1 MRSRGFTLLEL
12 IIVIV
17 LLGISSVFSMRFIA
31 DMATA
36 QVNNTERA
44 QALAGARF
52 MMERLR
58 RELSLAYSPS
68 VYLDEPDEQQQCV
81 AFVPV
86 IGAGRYVGVLNS
98 ETAQFILPIAQHDK
112 KIKSLNLAIS
122 TPENNITNQ
131 WLNYPEQPLPDG
143 VAQLKDQSSRHG
155 NTLSWAQAFGE
166 EVNEHPDFTH
176 SNNDERYTLLK
187 RQQVRFCLNKQ
198 EITRQLKEEDSDDW
212 TSGVLMLSNVKYHEP
227 FFKYHISHQL
237 LTVNLAVQT
246 TDGVLALPSQMQVN
260 YAP

>member
-98 ETAQFILPIAQHDK
+98 ETAQFILPVAQHGQE
-112 KIKSLNLAIS
+112 IKNTNLAIN
-122 TPENNITNQ
+122 TPENNSVNQ
-131 WLNYPEQPLPDG
+131 WLKYPEPPLPDG
-143 VAQLKDQSSRHG
+143 VAQLQDQNSEHDNRLLW
-155 NTLSWAQAFGE
+155 TQAFGE
-166 EVNEHPDFTH
+166 EVSEQPDFTH
-176 SNNDERYTLLK
+176 SSNDGRYTLLK
-187 RQQVRFCLNKQ
+187 RQQVRFCLSKQ
-198 EITRQLKEEDSDDW
+198 GEITRQLKEEDNW
-212 TSGVLMLSNVKYHEP
+212 TPGVLMLSNVKYHEP
-227 FFKYHISHQL
+227 FFKYHIGHQL

>member
-98 ETAQFILPIAQHDK
+98 ETAQFILPIAQHGQA
-112 KIKSLNLAIS
+112 IKNTNLAIN
-122 TPENNITNQ
+122 TTENTSVNQ
-131 WLNYPEQPLPDG
+131 WLKYPKQPLPDG
-143 VAQLKDQSSRHG
+143 IAELKDQENPQ
-155 NTLSWAQAFGE
+155 NTLSWEQAFDE
-166 EVNEHPDFTH
+166 EPNF
-176 SNNDERYTLLK
+176 SNSSNDGRYTLLK
-187 RQQVRFCLNKQ
+187 RQQVRFCLNNQGK
-198 EITRQLKEEDSDDW
+198 ITRQLKEEDHW
-212 TSGVLMLSNVKYHEP
+212 TPGVLMLSNVKYHKP
-227 FFKYHISHQL
+227 FFKYHIGQQL
-237 LTVNLAVQT
+237 LTVNLAVHT

>member
-1 MRSRGFTLLEL
+1 MRCRGFTLLEL

-98 ETAQFILPIAQHDK
+98 ETAQFILPVAQHYQE
-112 KIKSLNLAIS
+112 IKNTNLAIN
-122 TPENNITNQ
+122 TPENNSVNQ
-131 WLNYPEQPLPDG
+131 WLEYPKQPLPDG
-143 VAQLKDQSSRHG
+143 VAQLQDQNSEYD
-155 NTLSWAQAFGE
+155 NTLPWTQAFGDLE
-166 EVNEHPDFTH
+166 PQPDFTH
-176 SNNDERYTLLK
+176 SSNDGRYTLLK

-198 EITRQLKEEDSDDW
+198 GEITRQLKEEGNW

-227 FFKYHISHQL
+227 FFKYHIGHQL